1 MKGLLDLFSKV
12 KELLEERK
20 TVSRSTILEM
30 RQFLKGRDISQSI
43 MELKVFILS
52 SKNMATCSRFSQRGR
67 NINFQK

>member
-1 MKGLLDLFSKV
+1 MKGLLDLFIKV

-43 MELKVFILS
+43 MELKVFYP
-52 SKNMATCSRFSQRGR
+52 
-67 NINFQK
+67 